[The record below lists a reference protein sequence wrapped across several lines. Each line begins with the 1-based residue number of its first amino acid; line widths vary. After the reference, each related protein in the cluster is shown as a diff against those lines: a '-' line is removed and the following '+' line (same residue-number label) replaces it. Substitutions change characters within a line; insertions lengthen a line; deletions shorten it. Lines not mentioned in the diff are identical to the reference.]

1 MQLLHLQVM
10 LGGFVFRHRYDV
22 ILTCFTLCLQVVR
35 AALSMV
41 DLAGS
46 ERVRKTQS
54 SGVLLREASYI
65 NKSLTFLEQV
75 AIAILEGREHVP
87 YRCDAPKARLFKM
100 GRNMNRKSL
109 SCHCTPSLETHQ

>member
-1 MQLLHLQVM
+1 
-10 LGGFVFRHRYDV
+10 
-22 ILTCFTLCLQVVR
+22 
-35 AALSMV
+35 MV

-46 ERVRKTQS
+46 ERVQKTQS

-87 YRCDAPKARLFKM
+87 YRCASAECVS
-100 GRNMNRKSL
+100 GRPRAFL
-109 SCHCTPSLETHQ
+109 SSCIPATKVQ